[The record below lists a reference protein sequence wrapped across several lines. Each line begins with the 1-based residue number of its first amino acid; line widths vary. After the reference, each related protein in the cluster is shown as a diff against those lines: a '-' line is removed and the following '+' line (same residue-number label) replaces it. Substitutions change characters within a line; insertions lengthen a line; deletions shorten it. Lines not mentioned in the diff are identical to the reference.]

1 MDRIQT
7 LTKIFYVDLI
17 SAIIYLMFYPM
28 FRDTFA
34 DYLVEQGILVVTSN
48 PLPGISYYFDRFG
61 LICVLLYTFI
71 VLILNLIFFAESGE
85 VLKRR
90 IPIVI
95 ISMAIAIM
103 IFTIFGLIINEFN
116 TIDVGYSYSLRQYY
130 EDNTFS
136 ILPILFIF
144 IWTDYLISVYG
155 IKPKFLK
162 DKHEMVSD

>member
-1 MDRIQT
+1 
-7 LTKIFYVDLI
+7 
-17 SAIIYLMFYPM
+17 MFYPM

-61 LICVLLYTFI
+61 LICVLLFTFI
-71 VLILNLIFFAESGE
+71 VLILNLIFFADNKEII
-85 VLKRR
+85 KRR
-90 IPIVI
+90 LIFVFLA
-95 ISMAIAIM
+95 MAISIM
-103 IFTIFGLIINEFN
+103 IFTLFGLIVNEFQ

-144 IWTDYLISVYG
+144 IWVDYLLSVYF
-155 IKPKFLK
+155 ISFKLHID
-162 DKHEMVSD
+162 DKTYAVLD